1 MKAGVGAHLE
11 FCHTALAF
19 SVFLQPGGLLVT
31 TRGKDPGGSGLMAP
45 PSSSLFSISYPSCA
59 PGAGGGHVCQPVPLV
74 LQTQG
79 CLMCGVQVDVV
90 TRAAGTGWPC
100 LDVSR
105 ALEVCV
111 VESGSG
117 R

>member
-1 MKAGVGAHLE
+1 MGTHPA
-11 FCHTALAF
+11 FCHTVLAF

-31 TRGKDPGGSGLMAP
+31 TQGKDLGGSGLMAP
-45 PSSSLFSISYPSCA
+45 PPSSLFSISYPGYA
-59 PGAGGGHVCQPVPLV
+59 PGAGGSHVCQPVPLV

-79 CLMCGVQVDVV
+79 CLMCGVQVEVV
-90 TRAAGTGWPC
+90 TRVSGTGWPC